1 MNESE
6 ETEEIKKIPPLSL
19 PATRIAGPAQQLA
32 ESQLD
37 APVTQ
42 DTTPLPHPTNH
53 PHDECVYEVS
63 LALKPWCLRNR
74 AKCTDNTVDANANA
88 MLESDPYALPAC

>member
-6 ETEEIKKIPPLSL
+6 ETEEIKKFPPLPL
-19 PATRIAGPAQQLA
+19 TATRIADPAQQLA

-42 DTTPLPHPTNH
+42 DMTPLPHPT
-53 PHDECVYEVS
+53 PHDECVYEV
-63 LALKPWCLRNR
+63 LLVWKPWCLRNR
-74 AKCTDNTVDANANA
+74 AKCTDNTVDAKANA